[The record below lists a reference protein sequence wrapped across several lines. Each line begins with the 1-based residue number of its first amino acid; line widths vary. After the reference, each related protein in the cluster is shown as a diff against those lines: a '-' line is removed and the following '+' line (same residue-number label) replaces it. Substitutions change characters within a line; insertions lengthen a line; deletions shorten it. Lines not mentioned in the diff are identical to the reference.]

1 MDQANNTEN
10 ANLKINQY
18 LEDMPP
24 NHDTFSRKKL
34 SKTEVANLKINDQ
47 FYKDH
52 DREVH
57 PNDLPPTYI
66 YNNTPSIQIN
76 NDDD

>member
-1 MDQANNTEN
+1 MNQKNNTEN

-18 LEDMPP
+18 LEDMPSQ
-24 NHDTFSRKKL
+24 NTLASEKV
-34 SKTEVANLKINDQ
+34 SKTEDANLKINNQ

-66 YNNTPSIQIN
+66 YNNTPAIQIN

>member
-1 MDQANNTEN
+1 MDQTHNTEN
-10 ANLKINQY
+10 ANIKINEY
-18 LEDMPP
+18 LEDMP
-24 NHDTFSRKKL
+24 NQDTLLNEKL
-34 SKTEVANLKINDQ
+34 SKTEEANLKINNQ

-66 YNNTPSIQIN
+66 NNNTPAIQVN

>member
-18 LEDMPP
+18 LEDMPRP
-24 NHDTFSRKKL
+24 SQDTFS
-34 SKTEVANLKINDQ
+34 KTEEANLKINNQ

-66 YNNTPSIQIN
+66 YNNTPAIQIN
-76 NDDD
+76 NDND

>member
-1 MDQANNTEN
+1 MDQKNNSDN

-18 LEDMPP
+18 LDDMPSQSTLASE
-24 NHDTFSRKKL
+24 NV
-34 SKTEVANLKINDQ
+34 SKTEEANLKINNQ

-66 YNNTPSIQIN
+66 YNNTPAIQIN